1 MFRGCVAWTGVV
13 SSHRD
18 HNLMPQGGS
27 MAQLF
32 NKKAMNSHSKI
43 DPKRRARIPPK
54 LFIKFFCQN
63 FGTQTFCF

>member
-27 MAQLF
+27 MVKLF
-32 NKKAMNSHSKI
+32 NKNDEFAFENRS
-43 DPKRRARIPPK
+43 
-54 LFIKFFCQN
+54 
-63 FGTQTFCF
+63 